1 MKIYNV
7 RGIGIFVGYF
17 YERSILI
24 AKINIKIFMFIETI
38 YQIMNNRSLY

>member
-7 RGIGIFVGYF
+7 RGTDIFVEYF
-17 YERSILI
+17 YEKSILI